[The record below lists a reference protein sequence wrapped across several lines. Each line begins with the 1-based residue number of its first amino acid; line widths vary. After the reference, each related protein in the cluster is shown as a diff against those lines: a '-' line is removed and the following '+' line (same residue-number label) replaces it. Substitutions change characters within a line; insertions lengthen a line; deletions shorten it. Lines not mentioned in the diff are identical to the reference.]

1 MITIEHF
8 KEHSRT
14 FIALAL
20 SAWIGFLIL
29 LTLMAAAVDNFPK
42 IKKGPPEPP
51 VYFPDHP
58 RTDENGCT
66 RIDGVDICPLSQSA
80 PVSLKEYPRPVNMP
94 VFDDMHDAPPS
105 KGPFKR
111 DPYGETRYEATPNA
125 IKSLEMVARVLE
137 VKKPIDVH
145 AATFKDGP
153 AAYARYLGRTSEIVY
168 TKDIYNRITD
178 GEQLSW
184 ALIGL
189 WGHEVG
195 HVKYREKKA
204 IENDRWEN
212 EASAE
217 FFAGVAIYRLG
228 GDFRDTFHYTSVFG
242 GNDDRHPPSTLG
254 DLLVKEGWRQAKARH
269 ENPANTCKA
278 GLIGSQFAYKT
289 RICKAAISC
298 DDENRPVVFAC
309 QKPGGK
315 WKWL

>member
-1 MITIEHF
+1 MITIEEF
-8 KEHSRT
+8 KEHSR
-14 FIALAL
+14 FIIGLVL
-20 SAWIGFLIL
+20 SAWVGFLIL
-29 LTLMAAAVDNFPK
+29 LTLLASAVDNFPK
-42 IKKGPPEPP
+42 ITKDPPEPP

-66 RIDGVDICPLSQSA
+66 RIDGMDICPLVTSA
-80 PVSLKEYPRPVNMP
+80 SMTFLKDGGVVSAQPVLAAK
-94 VFDDMHDAPPS
+94 DAPPT

-111 DPYGETRYEATPNA
+111 NPYGETRDKASPDA
-125 IKSLEMVARVLE
+125 IRSLKLVSRVLE
-137 VKKPIDVH
+137 VKKPISVYS
-145 AATFKDGP
+145 ATFKDGP

-168 TKDIYNRITD
+168 GKDTYEGVTD

-204 IENDRWEN
+204 RENDRWEN

-228 GDFRDTFHYTSVFG
+228 GDFRDTRAYTSRFG
-242 GNDDRHPPSTLG
+242 GGDDKHPPHVLNV
-254 DLLVKEGWRQAKARH
+254 LLVEEGWRQAKSRH
-269 ENPANTCKA
+269 ENPSNTCRA
-278 GLIGSQFAYKT
+278 GLIGQEFEYKT

-298 DDENRPVVFAC
+298 ADENRPVVFAC
-309 QKPGGK
+309 QKPGGD

>member
-1 MITIEHF
+1 MMTIEHF

-20 SAWIGFLIL
+20 ATWIGFLIL
-29 LTLMAAAVDNFPK
+29 LALLASAVDNFPK
-42 IKKGPPEPP
+42 IKKDPSPPP

-66 RIDGVDICPLSQSA
+66 RIDGIDICPLASLAPTAIWRGGTALSTPSLRASA
-80 PVSLKEYPRPVNMP
+80 
-94 VFDDMHDAPPS
+94 DTPPA

-111 DPYGETRYEATPNA
+111 DPYGETRFKATPDA
-125 IKSLEMVARVLE
+125 IKSLKLVSRVLE

-168 TKDIYNRITD
+168 SKDTYARVTD
-178 GEQLSW
+178 GDRLSW

-195 HVKYREKKA
+195 HVKYREKKS

-228 GDFRDTFHYTSVFG
+228 GDFRDTLVYTNVFNG
-242 GNDDRHPPSTLG
+242 EDDKHPPHSLG
-254 DLLVKEGWRQAKARH
+254 ILLTQEGWRQAKARH
-269 ENPANTCKA
+269 EDPANTCTA
-278 GLIGSQFAYKT
+278 GLIGREFVYKT

-298 DDENRPVVFAC
+298 ADENRPVVFAC
-309 QKPGGK
+309 QKPGGD